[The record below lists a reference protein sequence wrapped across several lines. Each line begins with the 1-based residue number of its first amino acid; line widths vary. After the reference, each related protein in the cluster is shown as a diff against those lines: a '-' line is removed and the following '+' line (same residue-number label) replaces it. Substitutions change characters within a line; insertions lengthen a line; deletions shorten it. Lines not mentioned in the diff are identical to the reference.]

1 MITSMIRLKL
11 MWQTVALLLSIAFG
25 LQSCSSKDDQQ
36 QMEEPVDEQQADE
49 EDDEGELAESND
61 EGEEA
66 DEEDDEG
73 ELAESNDEGEEA
85 DEEDDEGELAES
97 YDEGEEADDALDNSL
112 DGAEEMDS
120 ELAGDSGP
128 SGEIQQVESFS
139 SPSSDARVMYIK
151 AGRSNVY
158 QTQNAEGAS
167 LRRLD
172 RGDHV
177 VVVLEGEWARVTT
190 GGYIQA
196 SQLSEAGVGR
206 VRTAGVWN

>member
-36 QMEEPVDEQQADE
+36 QMEEPVDEQQ
-49 EDDEGELAESND
+49 
-61 EGEEA
+61 A

>member
-1 MITSMIRLKL
+1 

-36 QMEEPVDEQQADE
+36 QMEEPVDEQQ
-49 EDDEGELAESND
+49 
-61 EGEEA
+61 A